1 MPQHFTPAE
10 WQKINAEFNTSADTY
25 GLPTRRSDSVIIG
38 SFNIR
43 KLGDINKRTDESW
56 QLFKNTLERFDLIAI
71 QEVMDN
77 SEGLYHLKELLGEHY
92 KIAVSDSTGAAP
104 GRRGNGELL
113 AFLYNSKR
121 IEQTE
126 VASDLSFDRTY
137 IHNRLFDHRKA
148 ITKSLNKHNEDIKEW
163 EAKVI
168 ANKALGKRRPT
179 KPTQSIPVFLS
190 FIRQPHCVSFR
201 IKGAA
206 GTEPYAFIA
215 INAHLLY
222 GKNKFER
229 ELEFKALIEW
239 LTLRSKKIRTSRHPN
254 LILLGD
260 CNLDFGPS
268 HLMREDIDALLKSLN
283 KTYLKSKK
291 AADANFPL
299 LSEHPKH
306 GYLKTSLRQKATYD
320 QIGIFS
326 TDKRLPKP
334 DDNKIAGSTVGSFDY
349 GVFDLGNLISHAFH
363 SKAIDKITT
372 KERKIIYKKAEFDI
386 TDHLPIWYRQP
397 LPK

>member
-10 WQKINAEFNTSADTY
+10 WQKINAEFNTSAANY
-25 GLPTRRSDSVIIG
+25 GLPARRSDSVIIG

-71 QEVMDN
+71 QEVMEN
-77 SEGLYHLKELLGEHY
+77 SEGLYHLKELLGEDY
-92 KIAVSDSTGAAP
+92 KIAISDSTGAAP

-215 INAHLLY
+215 VNAHLLY
-222 GKNKFER
+222 GKKKFER

-268 HLMREDIDALLKSLN
+268 DVMREDIDALLKSLN

-372 KERKIIYKKAEFDI
+372 KERKTIYKKAEFDI

>member
-10 WQKINAEFNTSADTY
+10 WQKINAEFNTSAANY

-92 KIAVSDSTGAAP
+92 KIAISDSTGAAP

-113 AFLYNSKR
+113 AFLYNSRR

-126 VASDLSFDRTY
+126 VASDLSFDRSY
-137 IHNRLFDHRKA
+137 IHNRLFSNRKA
-148 ITKSLNKHNEDIKEW
+148 INKSLDEYEEEIKKW

-168 ANKALGKRRPT
+168 ANKALGKRRPDKT
-179 KPTQSIPVFLS
+179 NTVNP
-190 FIRQPHCVSFR
+190 CVSFIYTPAPLR
-201 IKGAA
+201 VIPHHRRGRHRALN
-206 GTEPYAFIA
+206 FIA
-215 INAHLLY
+215 VNAHLLY
-222 GKNKFER
+222 GKSKSER

-268 HLMREDIDALLKSLN
+268 DVMREDIDTLLKSLN

-334 DDNKIAGSTVGSFDY
+334 DDNKTAGSTAGSFDY
-349 GVFDLGNLISHAFH
+349 GVFDLGNLISHALH

-372 KERKIIYKKAEFDI
+372 KERKTIYKKAEFDI

>member
-10 WQKINAEFNTSADTY
+10 WQKINAEFNTAAASY
-25 GLPTRRSDSVIIG
+25 GLPARRSDSVIIG

-43 KLGDINKRTDESW
+43 KLGDINKRTNESW
-56 QLFKNTLERFDLIAI
+56 QLFKNSLQRFDLIAI

-92 KIAVSDSTGAAP
+92 KIAVSDRTGAAP

-126 VASDLSFDRTY
+126 VASDLTFDRTE
-137 IHNRLFDHRKA
+137 
-148 ITKSLNKHNEDIKEW
+148 ITKIIHENIDGIDQDCEKFKQETKQWGIKSAE
-163 EAKVI
+163 
-168 ANKALGKRRPT
+168 NNALGKRRPR
-179 KPTQSIPVFLS
+179 KPTRTLPVFVS

-201 IKGAA
+201 INGAA
-206 GTEPYAFIA
+206 GTKPYAFIA
-215 INAHLLY
+215 VNAHLLY
-222 GKNKFER
+222 GTDKAER
-229 ELEFKALIEW
+229 EREFKALTGW
-239 LTLRSKKIRTSRHPN
+239 LTLRSKEIRKSRYADM
-254 LILLGD
+254 ILLGD

-268 HLMREDIDALLKSLN
+268 DVMRKDIDAHLKGLN

-299 LSEHPKH
+299 LSKHPKH
-306 GYLKTSLRQKATYD
+306 GYLKTSLRQTATYD

-326 TDKRLPKP
+326 TDDRLPKP
-334 DDNKIAGSTVGSFDY
+334 EDNKTAGNTSGGFDY
-349 GVFDLGNLISHAFH
+349 GVFDLGNLISHALH
-363 SKAIDKITT
+363 SKDINEITT
-372 KERKIIYKKAEFDI
+372 KERKTIYKKAEFDI
-386 TDHLPIWYRQP
+386 TDHLLIWYRQP
-397 LPK
+397 LPN

>member
-10 WQKINAEFNTSADTY
+10 WQKINAEFNTSAANY

-92 KIAVSDSTGAAP
+92 KIAISDSTGAAP

-113 AFLYNSKR
+113 AFLYNSRR

-126 VASDLSFDRTY
+126 VASDLSFDRSY
-137 IHNRLFDHRKA
+137 IHNRLFSNRKA
-148 ITKSLNKHNEDIKEW
+148 INKSLDEYEEEIKKW

-168 ANKALGKRRPT
+168 ANKALGKRRPA

-201 IKGAA
+201 ITGAA
-206 GTEPYAFIA
+206 GTEPYNFIA
-215 INAHLLY
+215 VNAHLLY
-222 GKNKFER
+222 GKSKSER

-268 HLMREDIDALLKSLN
+268 HVMREDIDTLLKSLN

-306 GYLKTSLRQKATYD
+306 GYLKTSLRQTATYD

-334 DDNKIAGSTVGSFDY
+334 DDNKTAGSTAGGFDY
-349 GVFDLGNLISHAFH
+349 GVFDLGNLISHALH
-363 SKAIDKITT
+363 GKAIDEITT
-372 KERKIIYKKAEFDI
+372 KERKTIYKKAEFDI

>member
-92 KIAVSDSTGAAP
+92 KIAISDSTGAAP

-201 IKGAA
+201 ITGAA
-206 GTEPYAFIA
+206 GTEPFNFIA
-215 INAHLLY
+215 VNAHLLY
-222 GKNKFER
+222 GKSKSER

-268 HLMREDIDALLKSLN
+268 HVMREDIDTLLKSLN

-372 KERKIIYKKAEFDI
+372 KERKTIYKKAEFDI

>member
-10 WQKINAEFNTSADTY
+10 WQKINAEFNTSAASY
-25 GLPTRRSDSVIIG
+25 GLPARCNDSVIIG

-43 KLGDINKRTDESW
+43 KLGDINKRTNESW
-56 QLFKNTLERFDLIAI
+56 QLFKNSLQRFDLIAI

-137 IHNRLFDHRKA
+137 IHSRLYSNRKA
-148 ITKSLNKHNEDIKEW
+148 INESLDAYEEEIKEW

-168 ANKALGKRRPT
+168 ANKALGKRRPA
-179 KPTQSIPVFLS
+179 KPTESIPVFLS

-201 IKGAA
+201 ITGAA
-206 GTEPYAFIA
+206 GTEPFNFIA
-215 INAHLLY
+215 VNAHLLY
-222 GKNKFER
+222 GKSKSER

-268 HLMREDIDALLKSLN
+268 HVMREDIDTLLKSLN

-299 LSEHPKH
+299 LSKHQKH
-306 GYLKTSLRQKATYD
+306 GYLKTSLRQTATYD

-326 TDKRLPKP
+326 TDDRLPKP
-334 DDNKIAGSTVGSFDY
+334 EDNKTSGSTAGGFDY
-349 GVFDLGNLISHAFH
+349 GVWSSA
-363 SKAIDKITT
+363 K
-372 KERKIIYKKAEFDI
+372 
-386 TDHLPIWYRQP
+386 
-397 LPK
+397 

>member
-1 MPQHFTPAE
+1 M
-10 WQKINAEFNTSADTY
+10 
-25 GLPTRRSDSVIIG
+25 
-38 SFNIR
+38 
-43 KLGDINKRTDESW
+43 
-56 QLFKNTLERFDLIAI
+56 
-71 QEVMDN
+71 
-77 SEGLYHLKELLGEHY
+77 
-92 KIAVSDSTGAAP
+92 
-104 GRRGNGELL
+104 L

-201 IKGAA
+201 ITGAA

-215 INAHLLY
+215 VNAHLLY

-268 HLMREDIDALLKSLN
+268 DVMREDIDALLKSLN

-334 DDNKIAGSTVGSFDY
+334 DDNKTAGSTAGGFDY
-349 GVFDLGNLISHAFH
+349 GVFDLGNLISHALH

-372 KERKIIYKKAEFDI
+372 KERKTIYKKAEFDI

>member
-10 WQKINAEFNTSADTY
+10 WQKINAEFNTSAASY
-25 GLPTRRSDSVIIG
+25 GLPARRSDSVIIG

-113 AFLYNSKR
+113 AFLYNSRR

-126 VASDLSFDRTY
+126 VASDLSFDRSY
-137 IHNRLFDHRKA
+137 IHNRLFSNRKA
-148 ITKSLNKHNEDIKEW
+148 INKSLDEYEEEIKKW

-201 IKGAA
+201 ITGAA
-206 GTEPYAFIA
+206 GTEPFNFIA
-215 INAHLLY
+215 VNAHLLY
-222 GKNKFER
+222 GKSKSER

-268 HLMREDIDALLKSLN
+268 RVMREDIDTLLKSLN

-334 DDNKIAGSTVGSFDY
+334 QDNKAAGSTAGGFDY
-349 GVFDLGNLISHAFH
+349 NVFDLGNLISHALH
-363 SKAIDKITT
+363 GKSINEITT
-372 KERKIIYKKAEFDI
+372 KERKTIYKKAEFDI

>member
-71 QEVMDN
+71 QEVMEN

-92 KIAVSDSTGAAP
+92 KIAISDSTGAAP

-215 INAHLLY
+215 VNAHLLY

-268 HLMREDIDALLKSLN
+268 HVMREDIDTLLKSLN

-372 KERKIIYKKAEFDI
+372 KERKTIYKKAEFDI

>member
-1 MPQHFTPAE
+1 MPQHFSPAE
-10 WQKINAEFNTSADTY
+10 WQQINAEFNTSAATY
-25 GLPTRRSDSVIIG
+25 GLPARRSDSVIIG

-43 KLGDINKRTDESW
+43 KLGDISKRTDESW
-56 QLFKNTLERFDLIAI
+56 QLFKKTIERFDLIAL

-77 SEGLYHLKELLGEHY
+77 SEGLYHLKKLLGEHY
-92 KIAVSDSTGAAP
+92 KIAVSDTTGAAP

-126 VASDLSFDRTY
+126 VASDLSFDRSY
-137 IHNRLFDHRKA
+137 IHNRLYGNRKE
-148 ITKSLNKHNEDIKEW
+148 IIESLNEHNEDIKEW

-168 ANKALGKRRPT
+168 ANKAQGKRSPV
-179 KPTQSIPVFLS
+179 KPTQSMPVFIS
-190 FIRQPHCVSFR
+190 FIRQPHCISFR

-206 GTEPYAFIA
+206 TTEPYAFIA
-215 INAHLLY
+215 VNAHLLY
-222 GKNKFER
+222 GKNKHER

-239 LTLRSKKIRTSRHPN
+239 LTLRSKKIRASRHPN

-260 CNLDFGPS
+260 CNLDFDTS
-268 HLMREDIDALLKSLN
+268 AVMREDIDALLKSLN

-299 LSEHPKH
+299 LSEHPKQ

-326 TDKRLPKP
+326 TDNRLPKP
-334 DDNKIAGSTVGSFDY
+334 HNNKTAGTTAGGFDY
-349 GVFDLGNLISHAFH
+349 GVFDIGNLISNALHG
-363 SKAIDKITT
+363 KGINEITT
-372 KERKIIYKKAEFDI
+372 KERKTIYKSAEFDI
-386 TDHLPIWYRQP
+386 TDHLPIWFRQP

>member
-10 WQKINAEFNTSADTY
+10 WQKINAEFNTSAANY
-25 GLPTRRSDSVIIG
+25 GLPARRSDSVIIG

-71 QEVMDN
+71 QEVMEN

-92 KIAVSDSTGAAP
+92 KIAISDSTGAAP

-268 HLMREDIDALLKSLN
+268 DVMREDIDALLKSLN

-372 KERKIIYKKAEFDI
+372 KERKTIYKKAEFDI

>member
-10 WQKINAEFNTSADTY
+10 WQKINAEFNTSAASY
-25 GLPTRRSDSVIIG
+25 GLPARRSDSVIIG

-43 KLGDINKRTDESW
+43 KLGDINKRTNESW
-56 QLFKNTLERFDLIAI
+56 QLFKNSLQRFDLIAI

-92 KIAVSDSTGAAP
+92 KIAISDSTGAAP

-121 IEQTE
+121 IEKTE

-215 INAHLLY
+215 VNAHLLY

-254 LILLGD
+254 LILRGD

-268 HLMREDIDALLKSLN
+268 DVMREDIDALLKSLN

-334 DDNKIAGSTVGSFDY
+334 DDNKTAGNTAGGFDY

-372 KERKIIYKKAEFDI
+372 KERKTIYKKAEFDI

>member
-10 WQKINAEFNTSADTY
+10 WQKINAEFNTSAAKY
-25 GLPTRRSDSVIIG
+25 GLPARRSDSVIIG

-56 QLFKNTLERFDLIAI
+56 QLFKKTLERFDLIAI
-71 QEVMDN
+71 QEVMEN

-92 KIAVSDSTGAAP
+92 KIAISDSTGAAP

-126 VASDLSFDRTY
+126 VASDLTFDRTE
-137 IHNRLFDHRKA
+137 
-148 ITKSLNKHNEDIKEW
+148 ITKIIHENIDDIDRNCEKYRQETKQW
-163 EAKVI
+163 EIKSAE
-168 ANKALGKRRPT
+168 NKALGKRSPR
-179 KPTQSIPVFLS
+179 KPTRTLPVFVS

-268 HLMREDIDALLKSLN
+268 HVMREDIDTLLKSLN

-372 KERKIIYKKAEFDI
+372 KERKTIYKKAEFDI

>member
-10 WQKINAEFNTSADTY
+10 WQKINAEFNTSAATY

-215 INAHLLY
+215 VNAHLLY

-268 HLMREDIDALLKSLN
+268 DVMREDIDTLLKSLN

-306 GYLKTSLRQKATYD
+306 GYLKTSLRQTATYD

>member
-71 QEVMDN
+71 QEVMEN

-92 KIAVSDSTGAAP
+92 KIAISDSTGAAP

-215 INAHLLY
+215 VNAHLLY

-268 HLMREDIDALLKSLN
+268 DVMREDIDALLKSLN

-372 KERKIIYKKAEFDI
+372 KERKTIYKKAEFDI

>member
-1 MPQHFTPAE
+1 MAQHFTSTD
-10 WQKINAEFNTSADTY
+10 WQKINAEFNTSAAKY
-25 GLPTRRSDSVIIG
+25 GLPARRSDSVIIG

-43 KLGDINKRTDESW
+43 KLGDIKKRTDESW

-71 QEVMDN
+71 QEVMEN

-92 KIAVSDSTGAAP
+92 KIAISDSTGAAP

-113 AFLYNSKR
+113 AFLYNSNR

-126 VASDLSFDRTY
+126 VASDLSFDRSY
-137 IHNRLFDHRKA
+137 IYNTLFDNRENIA
-148 ITKSLNKHNEDIKEW
+148 KSLNEHNKEIKEW

-168 ANKALGKRRPT
+168 ANKALNKRSPT
-179 KPTQSIPVFLS
+179 KPTQSIPVFIS

-201 IKGAA
+201 LKGAA
-206 GTEPYAFIA
+206 GTEPYNFIA
-215 INAHLLY
+215 VNAHLLY
-222 GKNKFER
+222 GKNKIER

-268 HLMREDIDALLKSLN
+268 DVMREDIDSLLKSLN

-306 GYLKTSLRQKATYD
+306 GYLKTSLRQTATYD

-334 DDNKIAGSTVGSFDY
+334 ADNKIAGNTAGDFDY
-349 GVFDLGNLISHAFH
+349 GVFDIGNLISNALQG
-363 SKAIDKITT
+363 KDIDEVTA
-372 KERKIIYKKAEFDI
+372 KERKIIYKRAEFDI

>member
-1 MPQHFTPAE
+1 MAQHFTPTE
-10 WQKINAEFNTSADTY
+10 WQKMNAEFNTSAAKY
-25 GLPTRRSDSVIIG
+25 GLPARRSDSIIIG

-43 KLGDINKRTDESW
+43 KLGDIEKRTDESW

-71 QEVMDN
+71 QEVMEN

-92 KIAVSDSTGAAP
+92 KIAISDSTGAAP

-126 VASDLSFDRTY
+126 VASDLTFDRTE
-137 IHNRLFDHRKA
+137 
-148 ITKSLNKHNEDIKEW
+148 ITKIIHDNIGGIDQDCETFRQETKQWEIKSAE
-163 EAKVI
+163 
-168 ANKALGKRRPT
+168 NKALGKRSPR
-179 KPTQSIPVFLS
+179 KPTRTLPVFVS

-201 IKGAA
+201 LKGEA
-206 GTEPYAFIA
+206 GTEPYTFIA
-215 INAHLLY
+215 VNAHLLY
-222 GKNKFER
+222 GKHKSER
-229 ELEFKALIEW
+229 KLEFQALSGW
-239 LTLRSKKIRTSRHPN
+239 LTLRSKEIRKSRYSDM
-254 LILLGD
+254 ILLGD

-268 HLMREDIDALLKSLN
+268 DVMREEIDAHLKGLN

-299 LSEHPKH
+299 LSKHPKH
-306 GYLKTSLRQKATYD
+306 GYLKTSLRQTATYD

-334 DDNKIAGSTVGSFDY
+334 ADNKTAGNTAGGFDY
-349 GVFDLGNLISHAFH
+349 GVFDIGNLISNALHG
-363 SKAIDKITT
+363 KDIDEITA
-372 KERKIIYKKAEFDI
+372 KERKIIYKRAEFDI

>member
-1 MPQHFTPAE
+1 MAQHFTPAE
-10 WQKINAEFNTSADTY
+10 WQKINAEFNTSAVKY
-25 GLPTRRSDSVIIG
+25 GLPARRSDSLIIG

-43 KLGDINKRTDESW
+43 KLGDIKKRTDESW
-56 QLFKNTLERFDLIAI
+56 QLFKNTLERYDLIAI
-71 QEVMDN
+71 QEVIDN
-77 SEGLYHLKELLGEHY
+77 SEGIYHLKELLGEDY
-92 KIAVSDSTGAAP
+92 KIAISDSTGAAP

-113 AFLYNSKR
+113 AFIYNSKR

-126 VASDLSFDRTY
+126 VASDLSFDRSY
-137 IHNRLFDHRKA
+137 IYNTLFDNRENIA
-148 ITKSLNKHNEDIKEW
+148 KSLNEHNKDIKEW

-168 ANKALGKRRPT
+168 ANKALGKRSPT
-179 KPTQSIPVFLS
+179 KPTQSIPVFIS

-206 GTEPYAFIA
+206 GTEPYNFIA
-215 INAHLLY
+215 VNAHLLY
-222 GKNKFER
+222 GKSKSER

-268 HLMREDIDALLKSLN
+268 DVMREDIDALLKSLN

-306 GYLKTSLRQKATYD
+306 GYLKTSLRQTATYD
-320 QIGIFS
+320 QVGIFS
-326 TDKRLPKP
+326 SDERLPKP
-334 DDNKIAGSTVGSFDY
+334 EDNKTAGSTAGGFDY
-349 GVFDLGNLISHAFH
+349 GVFDLGNLISNALHG
-363 SKAIDKITT
+363 KDIDEITT
-372 KERKIIYKKAEFDI
+372 KERKIIYKRAEFDI

>member
-71 QEVMDN
+71 QEVMEN

-92 KIAVSDSTGAAP
+92 KIAISDSTGAAP

-215 INAHLLY
+215 VNAHLLY

-268 HLMREDIDALLKSLN
+268 DVMREDIDALLKSLN

-349 GVFDLGNLISHAFH
+349 GVFDLGNLISHALH
-363 SKAIDKITT
+363 SKDINEITT
-372 KERKIIYKKAEFDI
+372 KERKTIYKKAEFDI

>member
-10 WQKINAEFNTSADTY
+10 WQKINAEFNTSAANY
-25 GLPTRRSDSVIIG
+25 GLPARRSDSVIIG

-71 QEVMDN
+71 QEVMEN

-92 KIAVSDSTGAAP
+92 KIAISDSTGAAP

-126 VASDLSFDRTY
+126 VASDLSFDRSY
-137 IHNRLFDHRKA
+137 IHNRLFSNRKA
-148 ITKSLNKHNEDIKEW
+148 INKSLDEYEEEIKKW

-201 IKGAA
+201 ITGAA
-206 GTEPYAFIA
+206 GTEPFNFIA
-215 INAHLLY
+215 VNAHLLY
-222 GKNKFER
+222 GKSKSER

-268 HLMREDIDALLKSLN
+268 HVMREDIDTLLKSLN

-334 DDNKIAGSTVGSFDY
+334 QDNKAAGSTAGGFDY
-349 GVFDLGNLISHAFH
+349 NVFDLGNLISHALH
-363 SKAIDKITT
+363 GKSINEITT
-372 KERKIIYKKAEFDI
+372 KERKTIYKKAEFDI

>member
-10 WQKINAEFNTSADTY
+10 WQQINAEFNISAASY
-25 GLPTRRSDSVIIG
+25 GLPARRSDSVIIG

-71 QEVMDN
+71 QEVMEN

-92 KIAVSDSTGAAP
+92 KIAISDSTGAAP

-215 INAHLLY
+215 VNAHLLY

-268 HLMREDIDALLKSLN
+268 DVMREDIDALLKSLN

-372 KERKIIYKKAEFDI
+372 KERKTIYKKAEFDI

>member
-1 MPQHFTPAE
+1 MPQHFSPAE
-10 WQKINAEFNTSADTY
+10 WQKINTQLNTSAATY
-25 GLPTRRSDSVIIG
+25 GLPARRSDSVIMG

-43 KLGDINKRTDESW
+43 KLGDIEKRTSESW
-56 QLFKNTLERFDLIAI
+56 QLFKKTIERFDLIAI

-92 KIAVSDSTGAAP
+92 RIAVSDTTGAAP

-113 AFLYNSKR
+113 VFLYNSQR

-126 VASDLSFDRTY
+126 VASDLSFDRSY
-137 IHNRLFDHRKA
+137 IHNRLYSHRKA
-148 ITKSLNKHNEDIKEW
+148 ITKSLDEYDNDIKEW
-163 EAKVI
+163 KAKVI
-168 ANKALGKRRPT
+168 ANKALGKRSPA
-179 KPTQSIPVFLS
+179 KPTQSMPVFIS

-215 INAHLLY
+215 VNAHLLY
-222 GKNKFER
+222 GKNKNER
-229 ELEFKALIEW
+229 EQEFKALIEW

-260 CNLDFGPS
+260 CNLDFDATDV
-268 HLMREDIDALLKSLN
+268 MRTDIDTLLKSLN

-299 LSEHPKH
+299 LSEHPKQ

-326 TDKRLPKP
+326 TDDRLPKP
-334 DDNKIAGSTVGSFDY
+334 DDNKTAGTTAGGYDY
-349 GVFDLGNLISHAFH
+349 GVFDIGNLISHALH
-363 SKAIDKITT
+363 GKAINEITT
-372 KERKIIYKKAEFDI
+372 KERKTIYKKAEFDI
-386 TDHLPIWYRQP
+386 TDHLPIWFRQP